1 MPPGFLFPVSLARR
15 REGSQAIRSG
25 AWRSEPFTICHAMSH
40 DSVLAL
46 HRSKRTVTM
55 SHTLPDQ
62 WFRSRWVTSSDNKY
76 RVASQS
82 SIQHILSVQ
91 RDHLVNLKRPP
102 NPNSPA
108 FLSCTIQESLPRLR
122 LFPRS
127 DLKHLPSRH
136 VGRLLL
142 DPFFHAEVRR
152 IKSDDNCPRP
162 RPSRSTTSPPCPCLP
177 MERLQNN
184 ATAAEGDML
193 ATTSCK
199 ASPWHLVPECPP
211 PRARSHSSSRGG
223 IWRAERMRWT
233 ALSRGGRTRGY
244 KGIAL

>member
-1 MPPGFLFPVSLARR
+1 LHRRHLISWHRHQMGSAPAAPAYHMSPGFLFPVSLARR

-127 DLKHLPSRH
+127 DLNCSCTFQAATLAAFCLTR
-136 VGRLLL
+136 
-142 DPFFHAEVRR
+142 FFM
-152 IKSDDNCPRP
+152 PRF
-162 RPSRSTTSPPCPCLP
+162 
-177 MERLQNN
+177 
-184 ATAAEGDML
+184 D
-193 ATTSCK
+193 
-199 ASPWHLVPECPP
+199 V
-211 PRARSHSSSRGG
+211 
-223 IWRAERMRWT
+223 
-233 ALSRGGRTRGY
+233 
-244 KGIAL
+244 